1 MEKWVG
7 YTGDMQSAKRLEKD
21 LRQAA
26 HGRSAEDI
34 AFIGRFFKTHKGG
47 YGEGDIF
54 IGAKVPLIRAVCK
67 NYKDMPLAEI
77 ETALESPTHEVR
89 LAAVIIMAN
98 QTKKAGALHK
108 KALFDLYLRR
118 TDRINNWDIVD
129 SSCRDVVGEY
139 LLDKPRNTLYKLA
152 RSDNLWERRIAMV
165 STWAFIRHGE
175 IDDTFKIAELLLRDK
190 HDLIHKAVGWM
201 LREAGKKVGHAPLKR
216 WLGNHYTHM
225 PRTALRYAIE
235 HFDVQTRQHYLQK

>member
-1 MEKWVG
+1 MS
-7 YTGDMQSAKRLEKD
+7 YTVIMTAHQLEKD

-26 HGRSAEDI
+26 AGRPAEDLAI
-34 AFIGRFFKTHKGG
+34 IKRFFKSYKGG
-47 YGEGDIF
+47 YSEGDVF
-54 IGAKVPLIRAVCK
+54 IGAKVPVVRAVCK
-67 NYKDMPLAEI
+67 NYKDMALAQI
-77 ETALESPTHEVR
+77 EKALESPVHEVR
-89 LAAVIIMAN
+89 LAAVIIMTD
-98 QTKKAGALHK
+98 QSKKADPRHK

-129 SSCRDVVGEY
+129 LSCRDVVGEY
-139 LLDKPRNTLYKLA
+139 LLDKPRNVLYTLA

-175 IDDTFKIAELLLRDK
+175 IDDTFKIAELLLQDK

-201 LREAGKKVGHAPLKR
+201 LREAGKKVGHTPLKT
-216 WLGNHYTHM
+216 WLDNHYKHM

-235 HFDVQTRQHYLQK
+235 HFDPAMRQHYLKK